1 MLISTA
7 YAQAGGA
14 GGGGDLFTSLLPFIL
29 IFGIFYMLLIR
40 PQQKKAKQHKETLA
54 NLKRGDRIVTGGGII
69 GRIARV
75 EGPNELLVDI
85 APDVRVHLMRS
96 TVIELVARSEP
107 VAAGGDARA
116 DDDGEKEKPVRAK
129 KRRKPAVSR
138 RAR

>member
-7 YAQAGGA
+7 YAQVAGGE
-14 GGGGDLFTSLLPFIL
+14 GGGDLITSLLPFIL

-40 PQQKKAKQHKETLA
+40 PQQKKAKQHKETLGS
-54 NLKRGDRIVTGGGII
+54 LKRGDRIVTGGGIL

-85 APDVRVHLMRS
+85 AADVRVRVMRS
-96 TVIELVARSEP
+96 TVLDVVARSEP
-107 VAAGGDARA
+107 AAAGGDTEAA
-116 DDDGEKEKPVRAK
+116 DDGEKEKPVRAK
-129 KRRKPAVSR
+129 KRRKAAVSR

>member
-7 YAQAGGA
+7 YAQLGG
-14 GGGGDLFTSLLPFIL
+14 GEGGGDLITSLLPFIL

-54 NLKRGDRIVTGGGII
+54 SLKRGDRIVTGGGII
-69 GRIARV
+69 GRIVRV

-85 APDVRVHLMRS
+85 APDVRVRLMRS
-96 TVIELVARSEP
+96 TVIELVTRGEPAVARGE
-107 VAAGGDARA
+107 A
-116 DDDGEKEKPVRAK
+116 DDGEQEKPVRAK
-129 KRRKPAVSR
+129 KRRKAAVSR